1 MADVGEDRLELRD
14 GAVSVTLL
22 RRGAITQDW
31 RVPLGGERVPVILG
45 YADPEAYRAD
55 RWFTGAIVGR
65 VANRIGGARFD
76 SGAGSVLL
84 DANDGPHHL
93 HGGRGGLW
101 AVDWQMERLDARAVR
116 LAHVSS
122 PGTMGYPGEV
132 RFEVTVRLEGFAL
145 SWDMRAEADRET
157 PVSLAQHNYYAL
169 DIGGIGGQR
178 LRIAADRALERDAA
192 GIMTGAL
199 HAVGGGPLDFRAGR
213 TLPPDGGRVD
223 DFLVFEAGRD
233 PALPVVELTARN
245 GLRLRMWSD
254 QPGAQVY
261 AGHGMQPTPGGD
273 PRRPLGPSAGLCL
286 EPSGYPNAVNRPA
299 FPDVSCGPGRPYR
312 QRLTVEIAPF

>member
-31 RVPLGGERVPVILG
+31 RVHLGGERVPVILG

-116 LAHVSS
+116 LKAEKGELELHGKSAGGEAKAVMECDFKGGPAEIAFNPDYVLEGLKNADKPIVTLQFDERTS
-122 PGTMGYPGEV
+122 PGKFELGENHV
-132 RFEVTVRLEGFAL
+132 YIVMPITV
-145 SWDMRAEADRET
+145 
-157 PVSLAQHNYYAL
+157 
-169 DIGGIGGQR
+169 
-178 LRIAADRALERDAA
+178 DA
-192 GIMTGAL
+192 
-199 HAVGGGPLDFRAGR
+199 
-213 TLPPDGGRVD
+213 
-223 DFLVFEAGRD
+223 
-233 PALPVVELTARN
+233 
-245 GLRLRMWSD
+245 
-254 QPGAQVY
+254 
-261 AGHGMQPTPGGD
+261 
-273 PRRPLGPSAGLCL
+273 
-286 EPSGYPNAVNRPA
+286 
-299 FPDVSCGPGRPYR
+299 
-312 QRLTVEIAPF
+312 